1 MIDIPLFINNK
12 LINGWTAVNGG
23 TTETAQY
30 SIETII
36 LKSAVS
42 ALNSLNCR
50 PNDMNIWYTAAY
62 GSIKVNSS
70 DSSFK
75 TVKLRQGWHGKF
87 IYRAHFIQGKL
98 NVFPFC
104 KVLH

>member
-50 PNDMNIWYTAAY
+50 PNDMNI
-62 GSIKVNSS
+62 
-70 DSSFK
+70 
-75 TVKLRQGWHGKF
+75 
-87 IYRAHFIQGKL
+87 
-98 NVFPFC
+98 
-104 KVLH
+104 